1 MIQSLPGSCEGDGF
15 CFMGAGDENQPVYH
29 KKTFE
34 NIPEE
39 KRRRILA
46 VAIGE
51 FANKGFDNANIN
63 VIASKAGVSV
73 GSLYKYF
80 NTKQDLFLTA
90 VHHGISILEDTIGP
104 LSQADM
110 DVREKLE
117 QIIRA
122 VQTSSRQLGDLIKLY
137 NEMTSENNA
146 ELVRRISQDM
156 ETVSAAVYTKMIRQA
171 QEEGLIRGDIDPRM
185 FAYLLD
191 NLFMNLQFSYA
202 CGYYQE
208 RFKIY
213 AGDDI
218 LSRDDFVVEQML
230 KFIEGA
236 FTMAQE
242 KAALNQ
248 QKSEAAGE
256 TLSR

>member
-1 MIQSLPGSCEGDGF
+1 
-15 CFMGAGDENQPVYH
+15 
-29 KKTFE
+29 
-34 NIPEE
+34 
-39 KRRRILA
+39 
-46 VAIGE
+46 
-51 FANKGFDNANIN
+51 
-63 VIASKAGVSV
+63 
-73 GSLYKYF
+73 
-80 NTKQDLFLTA
+80 
-90 VHHGISILEDTIGP
+90 
-104 LSQADM
+104 
-110 DVREKLE
+110 
-117 QIIRA
+117 
-122 VQTSSRQLGDLIKLY
+122 
-137 NEMTSENNA
+137 
-146 ELVRRISQDM
+146 
-156 ETVSAAVYTKMIRQA
+156 MIRQA

>member
-1 MIQSLPGSCEGDGF
+1 MMDDTGG
-15 CFMGAGDENQPVYH
+15 NQPIYH

-39 KRRRILA
+39 KRRRILTA
-46 VAIGE
+46 AIGE

-63 VIASKAGVSV
+63 VIASRAGVSV

-90 VHHGISILEDTIGP
+90 VHRGVLILEDTIEP
-104 LSQADM
+104 LSQAEL
-110 DVREKLE
+110 DVRDKLE

-122 VQTSSRQLGDLIKLY
+122 VQSSSRQLGDLIRLY

-146 ELVRRISQDM
+146 ELVRRISRDM
-156 ETVSAAVYTKMIRQA
+156 ETVSAAVYTQVIAQA
-171 QEEGLIRGDIDPRM
+171 KEEGLIRSDIDPRM

-191 NLFMNLQFSYA
+191 NLLMNLQFSYA

-213 AGDDI
+213 AGEDI
-218 LSRDDFVVEQML
+218 LERDDFVVEQML

-236 FTMAQE
+236 FTMGR
-242 KAALNQ
+242 
-248 QKSEAAGE
+248 S
-256 TLSR
+256 

>member
-1 MIQSLPGSCEGDGF
+1 
-15 CFMGAGDENQPVYH
+15 
-29 KKTFE
+29 
-34 NIPEE
+34 
-39 KRRRILA
+39 
-46 VAIGE
+46 
-51 FANKGFDNANIN
+51 
-63 VIASKAGVSV
+63 
-73 GSLYKYF
+73 
-80 NTKQDLFLTA
+80 
-90 VHHGISILEDTIGP
+90 
-104 LSQADM
+104 M

-171 QEEGLIRGDIDPRM
+171 QEEGLIRGDMDPRM

-242 KAALNQ
+242 KAALNR

>member
-1 MIQSLPGSCEGDGF
+1 MNPSAARKDGA
-15 CFMGAGDENQPVYH
+15 MPMTAGGENQPVYH

-34 NIPEE
+34 HIPEE

-46 VAIGE
+46 AAISE

-63 VIASKAGVSV
+63 RIAGKAGVSV

-90 VHHGISILEDTIGP
+90 VHHGIFLLEDTIGP

-110 DVREKLE
+110 DVKAKLE
-117 QIIRA
+117 QVIRA
-122 VQTSSRQLGDLIKLY
+122 VQASSRQLGDLIRLY

-146 ELVRRISQDM
+146 ELVRRLSQDM
-156 ETVSAAVYTKMIRQA
+156 ETFSAAVYTQVIRQA
-171 QEEGLIRGDIDPRM
+171 QEEGLLRSDADPRM

-213 AGDDI
+213 AGEDI
-218 LSRDDFVVEQML
+218 LERDDFVVEQML
-230 KFIEGA
+230 KFISGA
-236 FTMAQE
+236 FTI
-242 KAALNQ
+242 
-248 QKSEAAGE
+248 
-256 TLSR
+256 R